1 MFAKN
6 NHHQHFSH
14 PKSPAKDA
22 KRRRSRDECR
32 GHPPSQARRLGD
44 VNCFLDYHREET
56 TKKIVDKW
64 IYTYYIY
71 TCTVY
76 YPIWSYYSP
85 ILFFC
90 ISECIYICIY
100 IIYIIYIYILYIYI
114 IYIIYIYIYYSY
126 IKYGHS
132 FLHV

>member
-71 TCTVY
+71 
-76 YPIWSYYSP
+76 
-85 ILFFC
+85 
-90 ISECIYICIY
+90 IYIRVQYTIPFY
-100 IIYIIYIYILYIYI
+100 HTTVLSYFSVYQNVYTYLYIYI
-114 IYIIYIYIYYSY
+114 ILFYIYIYYSY
-126 IKYGHS
+126 IKYGHG
-132 FLHV
+132 FLNV